1 MLRSK
6 EQISE
11 AVSVSVSQL
20 VGLNRAATAL
30 SLSSK
35 NVRAQIAGDYLSPF
49 KGRGMEFDESRPYQP
64 GDEARNLHWRVMA
77 RTGRPFTKM
86 FREEREQPVFLWVDL
101 RQRMHF
107 ATRGVYKSVQAAR
120 AATLIAWAASQRGD
134 RVGGVIFSERDHYEL
149 KPTRG
154 KRGVLQFI
162 NRVVAHPAWTDPK
175 PPAPDPRAARDALI
189 RLRRIVRPGS
199 LVFLLSDL
207 GGLDNIAE
215 SHMAQLARHNEV
227 TVLFVNDPFERQLP
241 PPGTYRLSNGNEE
254 FVLDTADGDYRDS
267 YAQRFDARVDRLK
280 KLTRQHR
287 IAFFSCRTDDDLSQT
302 LQKSLLVRS

>member
-1 MLRSK
+1 MSDSK
-6 EQISE
+6 VHSAE
-11 AVSVSVSQL
+11 AVTVSVSQL
-20 VGLNRAATAL
+20 VGLNRAAAAV

-77 RTGRPFTKM
+77 RTGRPFTKL
-86 FREEREQPVFLWVDL
+86 FREEREQPVFLWLDL

-134 RVGGVIFSERDHYEL
+134 RVGGVIFSEQDHYEL

-162 NRVVAHPAWTDPK
+162 SRVVAHPAWTDRS
-175 PPAPDPRAARDALI
+175 PPSDPRSARDALI

-207 GGLDNIAE
+207 GGLDAVAE
-215 SHMAQLARHNEV
+215 SHLAQLARHNEV
-227 TVLFVNDPFERQLP
+227 TVLFINDAFERQLP
-241 PPGTYRLSNGNEE
+241 PPGTYRLSNGDEE
-254 FVLDTADGDYRDS
+254 FVLDATDQRYRDS
-267 YAQRFDARVDRLK
+267 YTQRFDNRVRDLK

-287 IAFFSCRTDDDLSQT
+287 IAFVDCRTDDDLSRT
-302 LQKSLLVRS
+302 LQNSLLVR